1 MILFRYLILAG
12 IILTSIS
19 ASGQEFA
26 IDRII
31 VKLAPD
37 ISRNDFRSILDTNN
51 YMIEKVLVRRLN
63 ILSIKLKNDQ
73 ISPLNA
79 VKEFRSNPF
88 VDKAITDT
96 KVSRRVIPD
105 DNQFEQQWALH
116 NVGQG
121 GGTEDADIDAPE
133 AWDLATGGVTP
144 LGDTIVVAIVDGGMM
159 LTHGDL
165 TPNLWTNWGEVP
177 GNGIDDDANGYIDDV
192 HGWDGYSSDGSIPA
206 DGHGTH
212 VAGIVGAAGNN
223 GAYVAGVN
231 WDVKLMPI
239 AGSSGTTSIVLEAY
253 GYALD
258 QRAIYDSTGGSLGA
272 FVVATNSSFGV
283 NNADCSSGNYSLWN
297 DMYNA
302 LGQYGILSCGAT
314 MNNNSNVDVTG
325 DVPTGCES
333 DYMIA
338 VTNTTRNDTKNSGA
352 AYGATTI
359 DLGAP
364 GTQIL
369 STYTGGGTSS
379 LTGTS
384 MASPHVAGAVG
395 FLHSSMTTGLASFFR
410 NNPAEAGLIIK
421 QLILAGTDPLPTL
434 NDVTVSG
441 GRLNLFNSAL
451 LSMETMAADSLDPN
465 PVTNVTADTTEWYRV
480 TLNWNDPSELFGGD
494 PIPNFMVNIYRDGEL
509 ESSVWQG
516 IESYTDIGLSTDTM
530 YIYTLITRVLNTDS
544 LSIGV
549 SIPVVV
555 GGGNCQAGDLTEN
568 NIVDVLDVVQL
579 LRFVLGYNNPSPV
592 DYCTG
597 DLNYDNDLSITDVLM
612 LMDIILGI

>member
-1 MILFRYLILAG
+1 MIWFRCLLLNGLILHS
-12 IILTSIS
+12 L
-19 ASGQEFA
+19 SGQEYVP
-26 IDRII
+26 DRII

-37 ISRNDFRSILDTNN
+37 ISRNDFSSILDTNF
-51 YMIEKVLVRRLN
+51 YVVEKVLVRRLN
-63 ILSIKLKNDQ
+63 IISIKLKNNQ
-73 ISPLNA
+73 ISLVDA
-79 VKEFRSNPF
+79 IKEFRNNPF
-88 VDKAITDT
+88 VDKAIPDT
-96 KVSRRVIPD
+96 KVFRRDMPD
-105 DNQFEQQWALH
+105 DTQFDQQWALH
-116 NVGQG
+116 NEGQS

-133 AWDLATGGVTP
+133 AWDIATGGVTP

-159 LTHGDL
+159 LTHADL
-165 TPNLWTNWGEVP
+165 TPNLWTNWGEIP
-177 GNGIDDDANGYIDDV
+177 GNGIDDDNNGYVDDV
-192 HGWDGYSSDGSIPA
+192 HGWDAYASDGSVPS

-212 VAGIVGAAGNN
+212 VAGIVGAKGNN

-231 WDVKLMPI
+231 WNIKLMPL

-258 QRAIYDSTGGSLGA
+258 QRAIYDSSGGSSGA

-283 NNADCSSGNYSLWN
+283 NYGDCSSDDYSLWN
-297 DMYNA
+297 DMYDA

-314 MNNNSNVDVTG
+314 MNINANVDVEN

-333 DYMIA
+333 DYMIS

-364 GTQIL
+364 GTQVL

-395 FLHSSMTTGLASFFR
+395 FLHASMSAGFASFFQS
-410 NNPAEAGLIIK
+410 NPAEGGLLIK
-421 QLILAGTDPLPTL
+421 QLILDATDPLPTL
-434 NDVTVSG
+434 NSVTVSG
-441 GRLNLFNSAL
+441 GRLNLYNSAL
-451 LSMETMAADSLDPN
+451 LSMEIMAADSSDPN
-465 PVTNVTADTTEWYRV
+465 PVTNVTADTSEWYRV
-480 TLNWNDPSELFGGD
+480 TLNWSDPTDLFGGD
-494 PIPNFMVNIYRDGEL
+494 PIPNFMVNIYRDGEF

-516 IESYTDIGLSTDTM
+516 IESFIDIGLPADTE
-530 YIYTLITRVLNTDS
+530 YIYTLVTRVVNTDS
-544 LSIGV
+544 LSIVV

-555 GGGNCQAGDLTEN
+555 AGGNCHPGDLTEN

-579 LRFVLGYNNPSPV
+579 LRFSLGYNEPSPGH
-592 DYCTG
+592 YCTG
-597 DLNYDNDLSITDVLM
+597 DLNYDNYLNITDVLM

>member
-1 MILFRYLILAG
+1 MIWFRCLLLNGLILHS
-12 IILTSIS
+12 L
-19 ASGQEFA
+19 SGQEYVP
-26 IDRII
+26 DRII

-37 ISRNDFRSILDTNN
+37 ISRNDFSSILDTN
-51 YMIEKVLVRRLN
+51 YYVVEKLLVRRLN
-63 ILSIKLKNDQ
+63 IISIKLKNNQ
-73 ISPLNA
+73 ISLVDA
-79 VKEFRSNPF
+79 IKEFRNNPF
-88 VDKAITDT
+88 VDKAIPDT
-96 KVSRRVIPD
+96 KVFRRDMPD
-105 DNQFEQQWALH
+105 DTQFDQQWALH
-116 NVGQG
+116 NEGQS

-133 AWDLATGGVTP
+133 AWDIATGGVTP

-159 LTHGDL
+159 LTHADL
-165 TPNLWTNWGEVP
+165 TPNLWTNWGEIP
-177 GNGIDDDANGYIDDV
+177 GNGIDDDNNGYVDDV
-192 HGWDGYSSDGSIPA
+192 HGWDAYASDGSVPS

-212 VAGIVGAAGNN
+212 VAGIVGAKGNN

-231 WDVKLMPI
+231 WNIKLMPL

-258 QRAIYDSTGGSLGA
+258 QRAIYDSSGGSSGA

-283 NNADCSSGNYSLWN
+283 NYGDCSSDDYSLWN
-297 DMYNA
+297 DMYDA

-314 MNNNSNVDVTG
+314 MNINANVDVEN

-333 DYMIA
+333 DYMIS

-364 GTQIL
+364 GTQVL

-395 FLHSSMTTGLASFFR
+395 FLHASMSAGFASFFQS
-410 NNPAEAGLIIK
+410 NPAEGGLLIK
-421 QLILAGTDPLPTL
+421 QLILDATDPLPTL
-434 NDVTVSG
+434 NSVTVSG
-441 GRLNLFNSAL
+441 GRLNLYNSAL
-451 LSMETMAADSLDPN
+451 LSMEIMAADSSDPN
-465 PVTNVTADTTEWYRV
+465 PVTNVTADTSEWYRV
-480 TLNWNDPSELFGGD
+480 TLNWSDPTDLFGGD
-494 PIPNFMVNIYRDGEL
+494 PIPNFMVNIYRDGEF

-516 IESYTDIGLSTDTM
+516 IESFIDIGLPADTE
-530 YIYTLITRVLNTDS
+530 YIYTLVTRVVNTDS
-544 LSIGV
+544 LSIVV

-555 GGGNCQAGDLTEN
+555 AGGNCHPGDLTEN

-579 LRFVLGYNNPSPV
+579 LRFSLGYNEPSPGH
-592 DYCTG
+592 YCTG
-597 DLNYDNDLSITDVLM
+597 DLNYDNYLNITDVLM

>member
-1 MILFRYLILAG
+1 MICFRYLLIIGLILN
-12 IILTSIS
+12 SV
-19 ASGQEFA
+19 SGQEYVP
-26 IDRII
+26 DRII

-51 YMIEKVLVRRLN
+51 YVVEKVLVRRLN
-63 ILSIKLKNDQ
+63 ILSIKLKNNQ
-73 ISPLNA
+73 ISPLDA
-79 VKEFRSNPF
+79 IKEFRKNPF
-88 VDKAITDT
+88 VDKAIPDT
-96 KVSRRVIPD
+96 KVSRRDMPD
-105 DNQFEQQWALH
+105 DIQFDQQWGLH
-116 NVGQG
+116 NVGQS

-133 AWDLATGGVTP
+133 AWDIATGGITP
-144 LGDTIVVAIVDGGMM
+144 LGDTIVVAIVDGGML
-159 LTHGDL
+159 LTHADL
-165 TPNLWTNWGEVP
+165 TPNLWTNWGEIP
-177 GNGIDDDANGYIDDV
+177 GNGIDDDNNGYIDDV
-192 HGWDGYSSDGSIPA
+192 HGWDAFSSDGSVPS

-212 VAGIVGAAGNN
+212 VAGIVGAKGNN
-223 GAYVAGVN
+223 GVYVAGVN

-239 AGSSGTTSIVLEAY
+239 RGSSGTTSIVLEAY

-258 QRAIYDSTGGSLGA
+258 QRAIYDSTDGSSGA

-297 DMYNA
+297 DMYDA

-333 DYMIA
+333 EYMIS

-379 LTGTS
+379 LSGTS
-384 MASPHVAGAVG
+384 MATPHVAGSVG
-395 FLHSSMTTGLASFFR
+395 FLHASMSAGFASFFQS
-410 NNPAEAGLIIK
+410 NPAEGGLLIK
-421 QLILAGTDPLPTL
+421 QLILDGTDPLPTL
-434 NDVTVSG
+434 NGVTVSG
-441 GRLNLFNSAL
+441 GLLNLYNSAL
-451 LSMETMAADSLDPN
+451 LSMDTMAADSLDPN
-465 PVTNVTADTTEWYRV
+465 PVTNVSADTSEWYRV
-480 TLNWNDPSELFGGD
+480 TLNWTDPTELFGGD
-494 PIPNFMVNIYRDGEL
+494 PIPSFMVNIYRDDEL

-516 IESYTDIGLSTDTM
+516 VESFTDIGLSSDSE
-530 YIYTLITRVLNTDS
+530 YLYTLVTRVVSTDS

-549 SIPVVV
+549 SIPVTV
-555 GGGNCQAGDLTEN
+555 GGGNCQPGDLTEN
-568 NIVDVLDVVQL
+568 DIVDVLDVVQL
-579 LRFVLGYNNPSPV
+579 LRFVLGYNDPSPV
-592 DYCTG
+592 HYCTG
-597 DLNYDNDLSITDVLM
+597 DLNYDNNLNINDVLM

>member
-1 MILFRYLILAG
+1 MIWFRYLLLIGLILD
-12 IILTSIS
+12 SV
-19 ASGQEFA
+19 SGQEYVPN
-26 IDRII
+26 RII

-37 ISRNDFRSILDTNN
+37 ISRNDFSSILDTN
-51 YMIEKVLVRRLN
+51 YYVVEKLLVRRLN
-63 ILSIKLKNDQ
+63 IISIKLKNNQ
-73 ISPLNA
+73 ISLVDA
-79 VKEFRSNPF
+79 IKEFRNNPF
-88 VDKAITDT
+88 VDKAIPDT
-96 KVSRRVIPD
+96 KVFRRDMPD
-105 DNQFEQQWALH
+105 DTQFDQQWALH
-116 NVGQG
+116 NEGQS

-133 AWDLATGGVTP
+133 AWDIATGGVTP

-159 LTHGDL
+159 LTHADL
-165 TPNLWTNWGEVP
+165 TPNLWTNWGEIP
-177 GNGIDDDANGYIDDV
+177 GNGIDDDNNGYVDDV
-192 HGWDGYSSDGSIPA
+192 HGWDAYASDGSVPS

-212 VAGIVGAAGNN
+212 VAGIVGAKGNN

-231 WDVKLMPI
+231 WNIKLMPL

-258 QRAIYDSTGGSLGA
+258 QRAIYDSSGGSSGA

-283 NNADCSSGNYSLWN
+283 NYGDCSSDDYSLWN
-297 DMYNA
+297 DMYDA

-314 MNNNSNVDVTG
+314 MNINANVDVEN

-333 DYMIA
+333 DYMIS

-364 GTQIL
+364 GTQVL

-395 FLHSSMTTGLASFFR
+395 FIHASMSTGFASFFQS
-410 NNPAEAGLIIK
+410 NPAEGGLLIK
-421 QLILAGTDPLPTL
+421 QLILDATDPLPTL
-434 NDVTVSG
+434 NSVTVSG
-441 GRLNLFNSAL
+441 GRLNLYNSAL
-451 LSMETMAADSLDPN
+451 LSMEIMAADSLDPN
-465 PVTNVTADTTEWYRV
+465 PVTNVTADTSEWYRV
-480 TLNWNDPSELFGGD
+480 TLNWSDPTDLFGGD
-494 PIPNFMVNIYRDGEL
+494 PIPNFMVNIYRDGEF

-516 IESYTDIGLSTDTM
+516 IESFIDIGLPADTE
-530 YIYTLITRVLNTDS
+530 YIYTLVTRVVNTDS
-544 LSIGV
+544 LSIVV

-555 GGGNCQAGDLTEN
+555 AGGNCHPGDLTEN

-579 LRFVLGYNNPSPV
+579 LRFSLGYNEPSPGH
-592 DYCTG
+592 YCTG
-597 DLNYDNDLSITDVLM
+597 DLNYDNYLNITDVLM